1 MLAGVTRHSVTLPI
15 WGPLPPRKQALIKE
29 QKYPFVILD
38 PIKHVLGVYWT
49 TSKTFLAKRVSMELI
64 TMTHLWTL
72 EISIG
77 EKHYVWN
84 YYARKSHLTHV

>member
-49 TSKTFLAKRVSMELI
+49 T
-64 TMTHLWTL
+64 
-72 EISIG
+72 
-77 EKHYVWN
+77 
-84 YYARKSHLTHV
+84 